1 MAEALRFGDVLE
13 AADRLS
19 REEQQALLEQLQKR
33 LAERRR
39 ADIAEEVREARREHR
54 RGEAR
59 PVTADELMA
68 EILEGDLAG

>member
-19 REEQQALLEQLQKR
+19 EEEQETLLEVLRKR

-39 ADIAEEVREARREHR
+39 SEIADDVAEARREHE
-54 RGEAR
+54 RGETR
-59 PVTADELMA
+59 EVSPDELMT
-68 EILEGDLAG
+68 EILS